1 MSDDVWQIID
11 LPELAETLDGPVSY
25 KEFLHVESLSCGIYK
40 LEAGSKDMQSA
51 HDEDEVYYVI
61 QGRGRLRI
69 EGTERAVEP
78 GMVLYVKAASEHTF
92 FEIDEDMTL
101 LVVFG
106 AAPPRKR

>member
-1 MSDDVWQIID
+1 
-11 LPELAETLDGPVSY
+11 
-25 KEFLHVESLSCGIYK
+25 
-40 LEAGSKDMQSA
+40 MQSA

-61 QGRGRLRI
+61 QGRGRIRI
-69 EGTERAVEP
+69 EGAEPIVEP

-106 AAPPRKR
+106 AGMPRAR